1 MVVIHTNSHGFS
13 LTCRLVTSVKYHN
26 SMGQY
31 YANECKLAI
40 TLMFIY
46 IVSNNSY
53 MWQSRV
59 EIVHYSIA
67 YFDRVT
73 EFEAL

>member
-13 LTCRLVTSVKYHN
+13 LTCRLVASVKYHN

-40 TLMFIY
+40 TTY

-59 EIVHYSIA
+59 EFVHYSVA
-67 YFDRVT
+67 YLDRVI